1 MTIPEYLLSIGWH
14 ESKGALPGPLYF
26 CDRDENLLVDVS
38 GDCGPEWSLSIFD
51 DDGRGRWLSKD
62 EGDTLEELRTAL
74 GNLKVRI

>member
-14 ESKGALPGPLYF
+14 MYGSTVTQYA
-26 CDRDENLLVDVS
+26 DHDENLIVDVG
-38 GDCGPEWSLSIFD
+38 GDCGSEWSLSIFD